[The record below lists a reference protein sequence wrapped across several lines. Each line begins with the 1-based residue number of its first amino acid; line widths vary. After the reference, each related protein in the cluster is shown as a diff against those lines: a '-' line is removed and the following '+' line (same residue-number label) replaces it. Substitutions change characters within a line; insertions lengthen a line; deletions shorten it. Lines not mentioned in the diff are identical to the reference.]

1 MRSSAE
7 RWTIGTLRCLAVGC
21 LFLAGGVSAA
31 SAAGTYVLDPNLS
44 LTGSCDTTKA
54 NPVPDP
60 GCPGGEHPPKGFTSP
75 RSITTDPT
83 GNIYVASYGPDAQNG
98 KEGRIDIFDP
108 EGFFITELLE
118 PAGPKDIA
126 VDSDGTLYVFNASS
140 GANGLV
146 VRYEPSIYEPEAGK
160 ISYANPAELVVDLG
174 GGFLN
179 SIAVAPSNDH
189 LFVKKA
195 ATIIEFSSAADENKV
210 LDEEIGKG
218 ILNGFN
224 GLGLAIDEA
233 HNRIYS
239 GDNEKVRVLE
249 LAAPHK
255 LLLTIEESD
264 IPGGNLTSITSV
276 AADETTGD
284 FFIFDGSSS
293 KAIYQFSESG
303 TYKAT
308 IKGGLSAFFGSEVS
322 VDNSPTSPNQRYLF
336 APSEEGGVGVAFAF
350 EPPGI
355 VCKPEVETVSF
366 ANVSEEDAELRASV
380 NPCNA
385 DTSYVFEY
393 ITLQRFEEEGD
404 FDEASVAGGGEVSA
418 GANGISVSA
427 SATGLLPGTAYR
439 FRIVATNEEGTDE
452 AEGEFTTYLPPET
465 VPTCANDATRPGLS
479 ALLADCRAYELVTP
493 PNTNARSPHGIAKP
507 IGIFFATREASPTGN
522 AVSFITDGGLLP
534 GTEGTGSISGDS
546 YLATRGA
553 TGWGSVSTGPDGAE
567 SIGPLIGSSSP
578 DQGHSFWQSSP
589 EGTAAVEGKTTSYIR
604 YPDGHSELV
613 GQGDLGND
621 PLAEGEL
628 IGENAS
634 HVIFTSRVQLE
645 EGALSGGE
653 RAIYDRTSDGV
664 THVVSLLPNDVT
676 PAAGQNAFYQGSSL
690 DGEGV
695 AFTFGVTIPS
705 SPLYLSHG
713 GETYE
718 VDAGVTFAGV
728 AEGGERVFYVQAG
741 NIFAFDVV
749 EGTIP
754 FVSSGD
760 ATVVNVSADGTA
772 VYFVSPSVLGGGP
785 NPKGAEPE
793 AGKENLYLSREGTIS
808 FVGTVTQR
816 DVEGEKGATEQVEGL
831 GLWTDVVGEGR
842 LAADPSR
849 VAPDGETFLF
859 ESRANLTGYD
869 PEGHA
874 QIYRYSASGALDCL
888 SCNPTQAP
896 AVGEASLQ
904 SIQQVQG
911 GPEPFVSFAVVN
923 NLRADGQRVF
933 FQTDDALVVDDNDG
947 LQDVYEWESQGVGT
961 CTRSGGCIY
970 LISSGHSSRSDYL
983 YAASDSGNDVF
994 FRTSDQ
1000 LLPRDTESTPSIY
1013 DARVGGGFPEEITN
1027 CMLSQECPG
1036 STTPGPVVGTPAS
1049 EAAGPVDNFTAT
1061 SSKKCRKGTHKVK
1074 RSGKVLCEKNKKQ
1087 THKQRHKA
1095 GTAKKGGRK

>member
-1 MRSSAE
+1 VRLSAD
-7 RWTIGTLRCLAVGC
+7 RWAIGTLKLWAIGC
-21 LFLAGGVSAA
+21 LLLAGSVSSA

-44 LTGSCDTTKA
+44 LTGNCETTKA
-54 NPVPDP
+54 DPVPDP
-60 GCPGGEHPPKGFTSP
+60 GCPEGQHPSKGFTSP
-75 RSITTDPT
+75 RSVATDPT

-98 KEGRIDIFDP
+98 KEGRIDVFNP

-146 VRYEPSIYEPEAGK
+146 VRYEPSVYEPEAGK
-160 ISYANPAELVVDLG
+160 ISYGNPAELVIDLG

-179 SIAVAPSNDH
+179 SLAVAPSNDH
-189 LFVKKA
+189 LFVKRA
-195 ATIIEFSSAADENKV
+195 ASIIEFSSAAEENKV

-218 ILNGFN
+218 TLNGFN

-249 LAAPHK
+249 LGAPHK

-293 KAIYQFSESG
+293 KAIYQFSEDG
-303 TYKAT
+303 TYEAT
-308 IKGGLSAFFGSEVS
+308 IKGGFSSFFGSEVS

-336 APSEEGGVGVAFAF
+336 APSEEGGVGIAFAF

-355 VCKPEVETVSF
+355 VCEPEVESISL
-366 ANVSEEDAELRASV
+366 ANVSEADAELRATI

-393 ITLQRFEEEGD
+393 ITQQRFEEEGD
-404 FDEASVAGGGEVSA
+404 FDEASIAGDGEVPA
-418 GANGISVSA
+418 GANGIPVNA
-427 SATGLLPGTAYR
+427 SATGLLANTAYR
-439 FRIVATNEEGTDE
+439 FRVVATNEEGTDE
-452 AEGEFTTYLPPET
+452 AEGEFTTYLPPEST
-465 VPTCANDATRPGLS
+465 PPCANDVTRTGPS
-479 ALLADCRAYELVTP
+479 VLLPDCRAYELVTP

-507 IGIFFATREASPTGN
+507 IGIFFASRASSPAGD

-534 GTEGTGSISGDS
+534 GTEGTGSLSGDS

-553 TGWGSVSTGPDGAE
+553 TGWSSASTGPNGEE

-578 DQGHSFWQSSP
+578 DQGHSFWQSSL
-589 EGTAAVEGKTTSYIR
+589 EGTAAVEGKTTSYVR

-613 GQGDLGND
+613 GQGSLGSD
-621 PLAEGEL
+621 PLAEGRL
-628 IGENAS
+628 ISEGAG

-645 EGALSGGE
+645 EGAPAGGE

-664 THVVSLLPNDVT
+664 TQVVSLLPNDVT
-676 PAAGQNAFYQGSSL
+676 PAAGQEAFYEGSSL

-695 AFTFGVTIPS
+695 AFTFGATTPS
-705 SPLYLSHG
+705 SPLYLGHED
-713 GETYE
+713 ETYE
-718 VDAGVTFAGV
+718 VEAGATFAGI
-728 AEGGERVFYVQAG
+728 AEGGERIFYVKAG
-741 NIFAFDVV
+741 NLSAFDV
-749 EGTIP
+749 ESGTIP

-772 VYFVSPSVLGGGP
+772 AYFVSPSVLGSGP
-785 NPKGAEPE
+785 NPNGAEPE

-831 GLWTDVVGEGR
+831 GLWTDVVGDGR

-849 VAPDGETFLF
+849 VAPDGDVLLF

-874 QIYRYSASGALDCL
+874 QIYRYAASGALDCL

-911 GPEPFVSFAVVN
+911 GPEPFVSYAVVN

-947 LQDVYEWESQGVGT
+947 LQDVYEWEGQGVGT
-961 CTRSGGCIY
+961 CTRSGGCIN

-983 YAASDSGNDVF
+983 YAVSDSGNDVF
-994 FRTSDQ
+994 FRTADQ

-1013 DARVGGGFPEEITN
+1013 DARVGGGFTEGVTN
-1027 CMLSQECPG
+1027 CMLNQECPG
-1036 STTPGPVVGTPAS
+1036 PITPGPVAGTPAS
-1049 EAAGPVDNFTAT
+1049 EAAGPVDNFPAT
-1061 SSKKCRKGTHKVK
+1061 SGKKCKKGTHKVK
-1074 RSGKVLCEKNKKQ
+1074 RNGKVRCVKNKNQ
-1087 THKQRHKA
+1087 SRKQRHRA
-1095 GTAKKGGRK
+1095 GTTKKGGRK